1 MDSIHQPNLH
11 DVMNQIEKIETQEI
25 AHNFS

>member
-1 MDSIHQPNLH
+1 MDSIHQLSLH
-11 DVMNQIEKIETQEI
+11 DVMSQIEKIETQEI